1 MVNHHPAPIRGIT
14 LGATS
19 AGIRKLGRKDLL
31 VIRLDDEVKVAG
43 VFTTNQF
50 RAAPVVL
57 AEKFLKGK
65 NPIRALI
72 VNTGFANAGTGDVGM
87 QNALSVC
94 EALGN
99 LISAPVESVLP
110 FSTGVIMEHIPVDRI
125 IAGLP
130 VCLDVQRP
138 DSWGDAASAIMTTDL
153 VEKIASTS
161 AQIGGKKVSIT
172 GIAKGSGMIKPN
184 MATMLSFVA
193 TDANISQDAL
203 NNILKIVT
211 DRTFNC
217 ISVDGDTSTNDSFVL
232 MASGNAGNLEIT
244 DESSPGYDDFFR
256 AVTSV
261 CEDLAKQIVRD
272 GEGATK
278 FIEILVDQAENEIEA
293 KKVAFA
299 IAHSPLVKTAF
310 FASDPNLGRIISA
323 IGASGIGGLDVKKVT
338 IKMGDLIVAS
348 NAGPA
353 PGYSEQRAREIM
365 SSRDIKLHISLGRG
379 TVSSRIWTCDLSYDY
394 VKINAEYRS

>member
-1 MVNHHPAPIRGIT
+1 MVNHHPAPIKGIT

-19 AGIRKLGRKDLL
+19 AGIRKPGRKDLL

-65 NPIRALI
+65 NPIMALI

-125 IAGLP
+125 LAGLP

-161 AQIGGKKVSIT
+161 AQIGGQKVSIT

-232 MASGNAGNLEIT
+232 MASGRRE
-244 DESSPGYDDFFR
+244 
-256 AVTSV
+256 TS
-261 CEDLAKQIVRD
+261 K
-272 GEGATK
+272 
-278 FIEILVDQAENEIEA
+278 
-293 KKVAFA
+293 
-299 IAHSPLVKTAF
+299 
-310 FASDPNLGRIISA
+310 
-323 IGASGIGGLDVKKVT
+323 
-338 IKMGDLIVAS
+338 
-348 NAGPA
+348 
-353 PGYSEQRAREIM
+353 
-365 SSRDIKLHISLGRG
+365 
-379 TVSSRIWTCDLSYDY
+379 
-394 VKINAEYRS
+394 